1 MFLSIL
7 RQFVVLILGLAV
19 FLNANADD
27 SFFDDDIVF
36 DESDGELDE
45 WSDDSDIFGEET
57 SIKEKRLSWLD
68 LGVTQKWG
76 FNPASDYSTTK
87 ERTEITLG
95 TSGSVS
101 DSGYGEVELKATKFW
116 PSDSNYSTEKSDLEV
131 EKAFLQF
138 SFDDWSTKI
147 GKYTI
152 GWGELEGGALDV
164 VNPSGGLT
172 DPSMIPQWFMSATR
186 YFDTSDLS
194 FFYNSNPEISKSK
207 LLVLKND
214 TYDEFGVR
222 YGMSSEGSDM
232 AFYLGELIPN
242 DALIN
247 LTDGLVYATP
257 YQLIGFGMN
266 KAFNEY
272 LLKFD
277 IAYKNNIQQNRTGKF
292 IKVDRLDW
300 DLAFDIQNDD
310 RQWLISINSQYLLD
324 FADDYLTPTVLGGA
338 VNTKRNNMNYMASVS
353 DKFGDSDWTWGLSN
367 VIASNNDLSLSSAT
381 LDWDINDQWQ
391 ASFSGTYI
399 DAKDNRAFAV
409 LDDYQRV
416 NLEIKYQY

>member
-19 FLNANADD
+19 FLNAYADD

-36 DESDGELDE
+36 DESEGELDE

-232 AFYLGELIPN
+232 AFYLGELVPN

-277 IAYKNNIQQNRTGKF
+277 IAYKNNIQQNQTGKF

-324 FADDYLTPTVLGGA
+324 FADDYLTPTALGGA
-338 VNTKRNNMNYMASVS
+338 VNAKRNNMNYMASVS

>member
-19 FLNANADD
+19 FLNAYADD

-57 SIKEKRLSWLD
+57 SIEEKRLSWLD

-222 YGMSSEGSDM
+222 YGLSSEGSDM

-277 IAYKNNIQQNRTGKF
+277 IAYKNNIQQNQSGKF

-324 FADDYLTPTVLGGA
+324 FADDYLTPTALGGA
-338 VNTKRNNMNYMASVS
+338 VNAKRNNMNYMTSVS
-353 DKFGDSDWTWGLSN
+353 DKFGDSDWSWGLSN

>member
-1 MFLSIL
+1 MFFSIL

-19 FLNANADD
+19 FLNAYADD

-36 DESDGELDE
+36 DESEGELDE

-57 SIKEKRLSWLD
+57 SIEEKRLSWLD

-87 ERTEITLG
+87 ERTEMTLG

-324 FADDYLTPTVLGGA
+324 FADDYLTPTALGGA

>member
-57 SIKEKRLSWLD
+57 AIKEKRLSWLD

-324 FADDYLTPTVLGGA
+324 FADDYLTPTALGGA
-338 VNTKRNNMNYMASVS
+338 VKAKRNNMNYMASVS